1 MPAPLNKMN
10 AKGAPQMALL
20 IVGVLT
26 EVFIIVAKLAADAYA
41 FAIVQ
46 ELRKRSP
53 LWTFRLSESRIG

>member
-1 MPAPLNKMN
+1 
-10 AKGAPQMALL
+10 MALL

-26 EVFIIVAKLAADAYA
+26 EVFIIVATFAADAYA

-46 ELRKRSP
+46 ELRKRSL

>member
-1 MPAPLNKMN
+1 
-10 AKGAPQMALL
+10 MALL

-26 EVFIIVAKLAADAYA
+26 EVFIIVAKLATDAYA